1 MKKLITAIFFL
12 MTYMNASYAELGI
25 NVGISGQMGLFT
37 ATAKEVDT
45 GPNIT
50 ETTQDSEI
58 GAAGFASI
66 FIEKTLGDYLSVGI
80 DYVPSALSTDTVETS
95 KLDQTTGA
103 GETRSAVT
111 NTLKVDF
118 EDLTTYYVALNVT
131 ENLYLKAGM
140 TTVDVITKEDL
151 GTGSTYG
158 DTNLDGT
165 LLGVGYNKSFDNT
178 MFVRVE
184 GNYMSF
190 DSASVTSSNTDNVVT
205 LKNLDGVTG
214 KISIGKSF

>member
-66 FIEKTLGDYLSVGI
+66 FIEKTLGDLVSVGI
-80 DYVPSALSTDTVETS
+80 DYVPSALTTDTVETS

-103 GETRSAVT
+103 GATRTAVT
-111 NTLKVDF
+111 NKLKVDF

>member
-1 MKKLITAIFFL
+1 
-12 MTYMNASYAELGI
+12 MNASYAELGI

-66 FIEKTLGDYLSVGI
+66 FIEKTLGDLVSVGI
-80 DYVPSALSTDTVETS
+80 DYVPSALTTDTVETS

-103 GETRSAVT
+103 GATRTAVT
-111 NTLKVDF
+111 NKLKVDF